1 MSVPE
6 VKDEKL
12 VNDILK
18 LKEERKAII
27 LAHNYQ
33 IGEVQDIADF
43 VGDSLDLSRQ
53 AAKTDAGVIVFC
65 GVHFMA
71 ETAKILSPN
80 KTVLMPDLNAGC
92 AMANMITLRQLKEI
106 KKKHPEAVVVS
117 YVNTSAEIKAESDYC
132 CTSAN
137 AVKVVSAIPQ
147 EKEIIFIPD
156 KYLGDYTSKQAN
168 RKMILWEGYCPTHRR
183 ILAEDILKRKAL
195 YPKAEVLVHP
205 ECTPDVIA
213 MADKVLSTS
222 GICKYAKESD
232 AKEFIIGTE
241 IGILHR
247 LQKESPHK
255 KFYPASILSDCSNM
269 KLNNLEKILW
279 SLEDMI
285 YKVEVPPDIAQRAKT
300 SIDRML
306 ELV

>member
-1 MSVPE
+1 MSIPE
-6 VKDEKL
+6 VRDEKL
-12 VNDILK
+12 VSNILK
-18 LKEERKAII
+18 LKEERNAIF

-43 VGDSLDLSRQ
+43 VGDSLDLSQ
-53 AAKTDAGVIVFC
+53 KAATTEAEVILFC

-80 KTVLMPDLNAGC
+80 KTVLMPDKNAGC
-92 AMANMITLRQLKEI
+92 AMANMITLRQLKEMQE
-106 KKKHPEAVVVS
+106 KHPGAVVVS
-117 YVNTSAEIKAESDYC
+117 YVNTTAEIKAETDYC

-137 AVKVVSAIPQ
+137 AVKVVQAVPK
-147 EKEIIFIPD
+147 EKEILFIPD
-156 KYLGDYTSKQAN
+156 RYLGDYTSKQAN

-183 ILAEDILKRKAL
+183 ILAEDILKKKAL

-213 MADKVLSTS
+213 MADRVLSTS
-222 GICKYAKESD
+222 GICRHAQESNSE
-232 AKEFIIGTE
+232 EFIIGTE

-247 LQKESPHK
+247 LQKENPNK
-255 KFYPASILSDCSNM
+255 KFYPASILSDCPNM

-279 SLEDMI
+279 SLEDMV
-285 YKVEVPPDIAQRAKT
+285 YEVEVPANIAQRAKR

-306 ELV
+306 EIV

>member
-1 MSVPE
+1 MSIPE
-6 VKDEKL
+6 IKNEKL
-12 VNDILK
+12 INDILK
-18 LKEERKAII
+18 LKEQRKAII

-43 VGDSLDLSRQ
+43 VGDSLDLSQ
-53 AAKTDAGVIVFC
+53 KAAQTGAEVIVFC

-80 KTVLMPDLNAGC
+80 RTVLMPDINAGC
-92 AMANMITLRQLKEI
+92 AMANMITLRQLKEM

-117 YVNTSAEIKAESDYC
+117 YVNTTAEIKAEADYC

-137 AVKVVSAIPQ
+137 AVKVVQTIPL
-147 EKEIIFIPD
+147 EKEILFIPD
-156 KYLGDYTSKQAN
+156 KYLGDYVSKQAN

-183 ILAEDILKRKAL
+183 ILAEDILKKKAQ

-222 GICKYAKESD
+222 GICRYAKESNSE
-232 AKEFIIGTE
+232 EFIIGTE

-247 LQKESPHK
+247 LKKENPDK
-255 KFYPASILSDCSNM
+255 KFYPASILSDCPNM
-269 KLNNLEKILW
+269 KLTNLEKILW

-285 YKVEVPPDIAQRAKT
+285 YKIEVFPDIAQRAKR

-306 ELV
+306 EIV

>member
-1 MSVPE
+1 MSVTG
-6 VKDEKL
+6 VKDEELIAK
-12 VNDILK
+12 IRR
-18 LKEERKAII
+18 LKEERRAVI

-43 VGDSLDLSRQ
+43 VGDSLGLSQ
-53 AAKTDAGVIVFC
+53 TAAKTNAEVIQFC

-71 ETAKILSPN
+71 ETAKILAPE
-80 KTVLMPDLNAGC
+80 KTVLMPDMNAGC
-92 AMANMITLRQLKEI
+92 AMANMITSRQLEEM
-106 KKKHPEAVVVS
+106 KKRHPDAVVVC
-117 YVNTSAEIKAESDYC
+117 YVNCTAQIKALSDYC

-137 AVKVVSAIPQ
+137 AVKVIRSIA
-147 EKEIIFIPD
+147 EDKEIIFVPD
-156 KYLGDYTSKQAN
+156 KYLGDYASRQAN
-168 RKMILWEGYCPTHRR
+168 RKLILWEGYCPTHRR
-183 ILAEDILKRKAL
+183 ILAEDILKRKAQ

-222 GICKYAKESD
+222 GICRHAKESE

-247 LQKESPHK
+247 LEKENPQK
-255 KFYPASILSDCSNM
+255 KFYPASDLADCPNM

-279 SLEDMI
+279 SLEDMLYPI
-285 YKVEVPPDIAQRAKT
+285 EVPPEIIRRARR

-306 ELV
+306 EIV